1 MNEQDDAPEELR
13 PEELLAYYREVTRVI
28 GLDRERADAK
38 RPNKQAGFSINWF
51 YQRLAPRWGD
61 GVPPI
66 VAAFLGGSE
75 PGLLHNGEVPRE
87 DFADA
92 LLEGSQQPNEAQL
105 SAIARALGSTVSII
119 QGPPGTGK
127 TKTILNLVS
136 CALASGEGATVA
148 VVATNGEAIKT
159 IGEKIADAAE
169 KGDAAGRNWARLA
182 RAYAPLGSMGVRHE
196 WSEEHPGEPVFSKN
210 GRSADERPC
219 DRPDLGTTG
228 WEPSVRAEEFL
239 ASHPFVTCT
248 IHSILKCFADGD
260 RYRYDYVIMDEASQ
274 CDVALGIIAM
284 SCAKHLV
291 LVGDVEQLAPVHVD
305 DLDPEVEQ
313 ALAEAGVKKPQ
324 LPWHGLLDG
333 EDGMS
338 VLKAAQAA
346 FAPLGVPNT
355 MLVEHYRCHPTI
367 IGFSN
372 ECVYDGK
379 LVVRSKPEGAPREGE
394 PPIRVRWFEG
404 SYHEKTLPEGRAK
417 RGSKHNLKQLDVF
430 MEEEFPRLLE
440 LLSGEDAP
448 SVCILTPYKGQ
459 LHELRERMVE
469 AAQELD
475 EAISRPGEP
484 REDDALGLA
493 DLSLTIHTSQ
503 GKEFDYVY
511 LLPVEDLSTW
521 EQPWSQGRRLVNVAV
536 TRAKSELV
544 VVTSSS
550 LMSDRVQRA
559 LLGEG
564 RSVDPSAG
572 ARSWSEQEKER
583 GEYIRRLVD
592 YVMDVEGPE
601 AFSRSSLR
609 SVFDVCPLVRRR
621 RFLAGRGGWR
631 GRDLPSAPEVAIARA
646 LLEVDLERRGLACA
660 FEVPLSAI
668 PRELAEPRLADDPAD
683 DELSRERKL
692 AFMYDYG
699 DVRDKDG
706 ARIES
711 HLDFAIYER
720 ATGKLVLAIEV
731 DGNSHREQE
740 FKQGARA
747 KAGSGEERLAHMV
760 RNERMKD
767 AIARDLGGLV
777 LLGNDR
783 EAWEV
788 ERPLRG
794 CFTLL
799 RMRTNGSTAWET
811 EVVRAS
817 ARADVGSLPRRA
829 FSTLERL
836 IDEQVGRG
844 TSEAPVLEL
853 EVAGAPIA
861 AVAELSL

>member
-1 MNEQDDAPEELR
+1 MNERDDAAEELR
-13 PEELLAYYREVTRVI
+13 PEELLAYYREVTRVL
-28 GLDRERADAK
+28 GLDRENPDPK

-51 YQRLAPRWGD
+51 YQRLAPRWGAD
-61 GVPPI
+61 VPAI
-66 VAAFLGGSE
+66 VAAFLGGGA
-75 PGLLHNGEVPRE
+75 PGLLRSGEVPRE
-87 DFADA
+87 GFAEA
-92 LLEGSQQPNEAQL
+92 LLEGAERPNEAQL

-136 CALASGEGATVA
+136 CALSSGEGATVA
-148 VVATNGEAIKT
+148 VVATNGEAIRT
-159 IGEKIADAAE
+159 IGEKIAEAAKQGE
-169 KGDAAGRNWARLA
+169 AAGRNWTRLV
-182 RAYAPLGSMGVRHE
+182 RAHAPLGSMGVRHE

-210 GRSADERPC
+210 GRGADERPC

-228 WEPSVRAEEFL
+228 WEPNVRAEEFL
-239 ASHPFVTCT
+239 AGHPFVTCT
-248 IHSILKCFADGD
+248 IHSILKCFADGE

-291 LVGDVEQLAPVHVD
+291 LVGDVEQLAPIHVD
-305 DLDPEVEQ
+305 DLDPEVER
-313 ALAEAGVKKPQ
+313 ALAESGVRRPR
-324 LPWHGLLDG
+324 LPWHGLVDG

-346 FAPLGVPNT
+346 FAPLGVPST
-355 MLVEHYRCHPTI
+355 MLVEHYRCDPMI

-372 ECVYDGK
+372 ECIYGGR
-379 LVVRSKPEGAPREGE
+379 LVVRSRPSGGTPV
-394 PPIRVRWFEG
+394 RVRWFEG
-404 SYHEKTLPEGRAK
+404 SYHEKTLPEGRAR

-430 MEEEFPRLLE
+430 MEEEFPKLLE
-440 LLSGEDAP
+440 LVSGEDAP

-459 LHELRERMVE
+459 LRELRARMVE

-475 EAISRPGEP
+475 DAISRPGEP

-536 TRAKSELV
+536 TRAKRELV

-559 LLGEG
+559 LLGKE

-572 ARSWSEQEKER
+572 ARSWSEQERER

-609 SVFDVCPLVRRR
+609 SVFDVCPLVRRE

-646 LLEVDLERRGLACA
+646 LLEVDLEGRGLACA
-660 FEVPLSAI
+660 FEAPLSAI
-668 PRELAEPRLADDPAD
+668 PHELAERRLADDPAD
-683 DELSRERKL
+683 GELTRERKL
-692 AFMYDYG
+692 AFMYDY
-699 DVRDKDG
+699 DKARDEDG

-740 FKQGARA
+740 FRQGART
-747 KAGSGEERLAHMV
+747 KVRAGEDRLAHMR

-777 LLGNDR
+777 LVGNDR

-799 RMRTNGSTAWET
+799 RLRTNGSTAWET
-811 EVVRAS
+811 EAVRAA
-817 ARADVGSLPRRA
+817 ARADVGALPRRA
-829 FSTLERL
+829 FSTIERL
-836 IDEQVGRG
+836 IDEQVARG
-844 TSEAPVLEL
+844 TERAPVLEL